1 TLRDRFAD
9 WDEFK
14 QHRARTL
21 KAEAGLFERVYL
33 TDDGTLENYR
43 KYALTYSDHMTPKLI
58 SEVTK
63 RELAEASVTDELE
76 MWSALEARYPF
87 AWAKALNKEAKRG
100 VVLFKIQ
107 QAVRANTKY
116 AFNQLSAEYAEAP
129 QALKYEI
136 TNAECTWILD
146 QIRLLSDTRQPI
158 KGEQAI
164 YLMRRMRM
172 SQDCVDRVQ
181 SASTKLVESAATAG
195 LWLNRIL
202 RRVGESTNRP
212 SLAVMGRVDEA
223 SEVWRTAQSSN
234 RVEAVQ
240 TVIDWYPDLATAA
253 EADRQLVKLAELASK
268 RESRMKVRVHA
279 TQSRRRNR
287 QMSLLSL
294 QDRFHGQ
301 VEVTK
306 QNLRLSYDNSAQE
319 PSVVVSVKPSTVNY
333 AWFGGRLATPKD
345 VESFRSMWIEY
356 KRYYS
361 IYDRTLKAG
370 VVTKR
375 KRRLRWKEFNDLDR
389 LVEQLGQATRNAT
402 LDLVSAVSKALTR
415 RSIGTKVFYFG
426 TPESDFLFSD
436 CRQSDSLAKQACQR
450 KILSS
455 FQRKP
460 LDTISQQLGILP
472 ISESKGTSLGAQ
484 FAQLGMTSLPIEALD
499 GDGPHG
505 ARTFEVLYSHT
516 KPAELKP
523 PDFEWSPELVWHWA
537 DEQESASASK
547 ADAATAE
554 STTSEQSDG
563 LINGTLKVF
572 SSKTGEVGV
581 VTSEQTKSKVLYLPG
596 DNTRWRLVSTI
607 PDSNSRTVLYASVV
621 MAEEMKVIRVV
632 FPDMTMDWHLG
643 GKVWRTSRTIQGVS
657 DVPTDPSVLSLP
669 SAGQVWGLPNRMGVA
684 IMADPKDGV
693 WRTFNGG
700 ISWVHSEK
708 GRRFSQLRGY
718 YRHNAMIC
726 AHVTV
731 VDSNVTGVECSSD
744 DGLSWQRLLTGTQPI
759 RLVQRGDEMVVM
771 YGNRALRLAYLIDEG
786 KIRRDLLFVGHDQRL
801 SQTGQWFGNV
811 LKDRVSKSKDRLLVS
826 HPLVPPVSQPPG
838 EPKPPVQGLSMK
850 RVSAEL
856 FDQNPEVK
864 LDSSHWRYAIL
875 GPVNNAPVS
884 D

>member
-1 TLRDRFAD
+1 MVVWRVILFCVVLSALGCAPISEVLRTDLASSQYLEVIERGEAWLKDASLEAQASKEGRVVHRLVAEAYLGLAVARGRLADFESFRTRYEKFSAYEDLLADAYQQEAKVALSRRLGPNPSWSDFEWFEGRYGQSDSIGQARARILTAELGRVSVKPTVEGYQTLRDRFAD

-306 QNLRLSYDNSAQE
+306 QNLRLSYDNSDQE
-319 PSVVVSVKPSTVNY
+319 SSVVVSVKPSTVNY
-333 AWFGGRLATPKD
+333 A
-345 VESFRSMWIEY
+345 
-356 KRYYS
+356 
-361 IYDRTLKAG
+361 
-370 VVTKR
+370 
-375 KRRLRWKEFNDLDR
+375 
-389 LVEQLGQATRNAT
+389 
-402 LDLVSAVSKALTR
+402 
-415 RSIGTKVFYFG
+415 
-426 TPESDFLFSD
+426 
-436 CRQSDSLAKQACQR
+436 
-450 KILSS
+450 
-455 FQRKP
+455 
-460 LDTISQQLGILP
+460 
-472 ISESKGTSLGAQ
+472 
-484 FAQLGMTSLPIEALD
+484 
-499 GDGPHG
+499 
-505 ARTFEVLYSHT
+505 
-516 KPAELKP
+516 
-523 PDFEWSPELVWHWA
+523 
-537 DEQESASASK
+537 
-547 ADAATAE
+547 
-554 STTSEQSDG
+554 
-563 LINGTLKVF
+563 
-572 SSKTGEVGV
+572 
-581 VTSEQTKSKVLYLPG
+581 
-596 DNTRWRLVSTI
+596 
-607 PDSNSRTVLYASVV
+607 
-621 MAEEMKVIRVV
+621 
-632 FPDMTMDWHLG
+632 
-643 GKVWRTSRTIQGVS
+643 
-657 DVPTDPSVLSLP
+657 
-669 SAGQVWGLPNRMGVA
+669 
-684 IMADPKDGV
+684 
-693 WRTFNGG
+693 
-700 ISWVHSEK
+700 
-708 GRRFSQLRGY
+708 
-718 YRHNAMIC
+718 
-726 AHVTV
+726 
-731 VDSNVTGVECSSD
+731 
-744 DGLSWQRLLTGTQPI
+744 
-759 RLVQRGDEMVVM
+759 
-771 YGNRALRLAYLIDEG
+771 
-786 KIRRDLLFVGHDQRL
+786 
-801 SQTGQWFGNV
+801 
-811 LKDRVSKSKDRLLVS
+811 
-826 HPLVPPVSQPPG
+826 
-838 EPKPPVQGLSMK
+838 
-850 RVSAEL
+850 
-856 FDQNPEVK
+856 
-864 LDSSHWRYAIL
+864 
-875 GPVNNAPVS
+875 
-884 D
+884 